1 MKKLFVVLFVL
12 VSLVS
17 VAYAEIDLSGLS
29 YDELVALKEQINIAI
44 WNSQEWQEVKVPQGV
59 WKVGEDIPEGHWTIS
74 VTPSGWVSVAY
85 GKELRDNKKEISY
98 FCDGYYQERLMGED
112 YFIAGEDDLRS
123 IDIDAKAGYYIA
135 IEDGSVIFTPYSGK
149 PSFGFK

>member
-1 MKKLFVVLFVL
+1 
-12 VSLVS
+12 
-17 VAYAEIDLSGLS
+17 
-29 YDELVALKEQINIAI
+29 
-44 WNSQEWQEVKVPQGV
+44 
-59 WKVGEDIPEGHWTIS
+59 
-74 VTPSGWVSVAY
+74 
-85 GKELRDNKKEISY
+85 
-98 FCDGYYQERLMGED
+98 MGED